1 MICIHFIFGIGYYI
15 LINGKYVWLEYRV
28 CMRALSMPGH
38 NIIASK
44 LQMSA
49 ATSFDSGNGVDLAG
63 HQLVDNQS
71 LCIFIVLH

>member
-1 MICIHFIFGIGYYI
+1 
-15 LINGKYVWLEYRV
+15 
-28 CMRALSMPGH
+28 MRALSMPGH

-63 HQLVDNQS
+63 HQLVDNNHCASS
-71 LCIFIVLH
+71 LCYTERKVAESCQSMRPNKLRE